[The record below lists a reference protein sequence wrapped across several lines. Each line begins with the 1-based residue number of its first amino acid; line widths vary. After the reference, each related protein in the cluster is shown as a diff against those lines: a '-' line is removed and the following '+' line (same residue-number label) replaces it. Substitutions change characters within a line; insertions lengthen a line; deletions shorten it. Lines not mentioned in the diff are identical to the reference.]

1 MAYLNFA
8 EADGGFQIPTLPR
21 PDRVEATFSA
31 LEWSVIAL
39 AQRDPLSTLRA
50 PGRVA
55 KAMGSLFGTSQDS
68 RLADERL
75 EALRRMAVLA
85 WRKSWNVPTA
95 KLRAF
100 KAAGFTIEHYEALQ
114 VSVGRGREQIGRRAR

>member
-8 EADGGFQIPTLPR
+8 EADAGLQAVALPR
-21 PDRVEATFSA
+21 PERTKATFTP

-39 AQRDPLSTLRA
+39 ARKDQLSTLRA

-55 KAMGSLFGTSQDS
+55 KAMGSLFGTWRDS

-85 WRKSWNVPTA
+85 WRKSWNVPTME
-95 KLRAF
+95 LRAF
-100 KAAGFTIEHYEALQ
+100 KAAGFTAEQYEALQ
-114 VSVGRGREQIGRRAR
+114 VSVSRGREQIGKRAR